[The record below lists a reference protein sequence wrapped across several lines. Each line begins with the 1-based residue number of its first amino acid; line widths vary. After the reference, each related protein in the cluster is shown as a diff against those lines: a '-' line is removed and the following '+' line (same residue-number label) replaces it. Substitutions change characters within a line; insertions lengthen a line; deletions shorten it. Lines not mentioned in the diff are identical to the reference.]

1 MKNIALI
8 FLSGL
13 LFLGMLYFGYQILI
27 SPFWLVVPSF
37 LIGSFFTFFLMAI
50 LKQASKSDSSFL
62 EMDNTLLRNSLE
74 EEKLNYDNMRAAN
87 EALQDKLNLLEKTI
101 EFKNKA
107 LALSFTENDRL
118 RKIINEKGSLSIDK
132 DGKIIS

>member
-27 SPFWLVVPSF
+27 SHFWLVVPSF

>member
-50 LKQASKSDSSFL
+50 LKQASESDSSFL